1 MHHFIFE
8 PQEHVTILISRRAGG
23 SRARA
28 RRRDRAV
35 EADTKLLRREREHK
49 VRRELCWESV
59 YTDSQPGNYTTSLIG
74 NWTVDFISRHT
85 AAARSGTPFFGPG
98 RPGAVKRP

>member
-1 MHHFIFE
+1 MC
-8 PQEHVTILISRRAGG
+8 VTAYYNVPWITEKGQIL
-23 SRARA
+23 
-28 RRRDRAV
+28 
-35 EADTKLLRREREHK
+35 
-49 VRRELCWESV
+49 

-74 NWTVDFISRHT
+74 NWTVDFISRHA